1 MTNSIRS
8 NLNKDEIISE
18 IKLSMNADYLEN
30 KKVFLLVEGNSDV
43 LFLKK
48 FANEDVELLESFSGK
63 QGVKYIVEH
72 FSNDKVIGICDRDYD
87 YAYQNNH
94 IFYYDYSTLEIMIVH
109 NDNVFENVTAEYYYG
124 EMCFNELRIHIL
136 KQLCWLSTFRKYSFD
151 KNIGIN
157 FNGLS
162 IAELLSNGIFSRE
175 RALEKLNLINS
186 KDLREYTELFQ
197 IETDNIDNLYNIT
210 QGHDFIKAFQKLCQ
224 DENDKSD
231 KKAKIPN
238 LNMMESIFRCSFR
251 IEDLMQ
257 TQLYKDINGRGIDIF
272 IQ

>member
-1 MTNSIRS
+1 ME
-8 NLNKDEIISE
+8 DIISE
-18 IKLSMNADYLEN
+18 IKLSISADYLE

-48 FANEDVELLESFSGK
+48 FVNEYVELLESFSGK

-87 YAYQNNH
+87 YKYQNKH

-157 FNGLS
+157 FNSLS

-231 KKAKIPN
+231 KKAKTPN
-238 LNMMESIFRCSFR
+238 VNMMESIFRCSFR

>member
-8 NLNKDEIISE
+8 NLNKEDIISE
-18 IKLSMNADYLEN
+18 IKLSISADYLE

-48 FANEDVELLESFSGK
+48 FVNEYVELLESFSGK

-87 YAYQNNH
+87 YKYQNNH

-136 KQLCWLSTFRKYSFD
+136 KQLCWLSTFRKYNFD
-151 KNIGIN
+151 GNKGIN

-162 IAELLSNGIFSRE
+162 IAELLSNGIFSQE
-175 RALEKLNLINS
+175 RALEKLNLINR
-186 KDLREYTELFQ
+186 KNLREYTELFQ
-197 IETDNIDNLYNIT
+197 VETDNIDNLYNIT

-224 DENDKSD
+224 DKNNKT
-231 KKAKIPN
+231 PN
-238 LNMMESIFRCSFR
+238 VDFMESVFRCSFR